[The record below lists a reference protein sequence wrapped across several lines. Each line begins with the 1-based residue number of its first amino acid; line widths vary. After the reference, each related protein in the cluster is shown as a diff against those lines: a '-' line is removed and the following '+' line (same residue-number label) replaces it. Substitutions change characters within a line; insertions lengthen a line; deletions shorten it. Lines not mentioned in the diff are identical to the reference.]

1 MVRPGS
7 FISINRSKRYSF
19 GNRKLKGAANGNG
32 EGMSEKNENVS
43 QEDQIAYSGIGK
55 KSGWE
60 RQDIAFKD
68 DKTE

>member
-1 MVRPGS
+1 MHLEIENLKERQMEMERGCQKKMKMYHKK
-7 FISINRSKRYSF
+7 I
-19 GNRKLKGAANGNG
+19 KLHIP
-32 EGMSEKNENVS
+32 
-43 QEDQIAYSGIGK
+43 DIGK